1 MAVFVFECVWLTNK
15 LTDEI
20 NKNQVQFLFNH
31 ETKKWSKVEN
41 LTFILHL
48 GYFLTILSQLG

>member
-1 MAVFVFECVWLTNK
+1 MAVFAFECVWLTNK

-31 ETKKWSKVEN
+31 ETKKWSKVN
-41 LTFILHL
+41 VLTFLSSFI
-48 GYFLTILSQLG
+48 YFLTVLVRKN